1 MKKKINIY
9 INIAFLYIIMLPIGL
24 LAQGLSDPGV
34 TPSMLSQFSS
44 MTPDQRRELASQYGI
59 NLEDMG
65 LSDGSLAPNNIG
77 MTGSELIS
85 ESNQIIL
92 DRIIEAQKNTKKAD

>member
-1 MKKKINIY
+1 
-9 INIAFLYIIMLPIGL
+9 MLPIGL
-24 LAQGLSDPGV
+24 FAQGLSVPGV

-92 DRIIEAQKNTKKAD
+92 LWILPITSCLKLVNHFMRMI